1 MKSKENRTRFRKGD
15 SVNTKKVV
23 SNIVRY
29 VVYALVILFFV
40 WAIKNHYFDYMFSQS
55 NTFLHLLKQH
65 LQLVLVSSLLALV
78 VAVPVGILI
87 TRKQFRR
94 AEWIVSNTVNF
105 GQTIPSLAVLALM
118 ISILGI
124 GFNTAIF
131 ALFIYSLLPIYRNT
145 VAGIDSIDENLIDA
159 ARGMGMKPHQIL
171 FRIELP
177 NASYSILAGIRTAV
191 VLNIGT
197 AALAYVVGGGGLG
210 VWIFTGIQLFD
221 NGYLISGAI
230 PVTILAILVDLLLR
244 LIERLIV
251 PKGTK
256 QTLEM

>member
-1 MKSKENRTRFRKGD
+1 MN
-15 SVNTKKVV
+15 KKRVISLV
-23 SNIVRY
+23 VRY
-29 VVYALVILFFV
+29 SVYGLVALFFF
-40 WAIKNHYFDYMFSQS
+40 WAISNHYFDYIFTEST
-55 NTFLHLLKQH
+55 TFWHLIKQH
-65 LQLVLVSSLLALV
+65 LQLVLVSSVLALLI
-78 VAVPVGILI
+78 AIPGGILV

-94 AEWIVSNTVNF
+94 AEWVVSNTVNL

-124 GFNTAIF
+124 GFQTAVF
-131 ALFIYSLLPIYRNT
+131 ALFIYSLLPMYRNT

-159 ARGMGMKPHQIL
+159 ARGMGMKPIQIL

-177 NASYSILAGIRTAV
+177 NAAYSILAGVRTAI

-230 PVTILAILVDLLLR
+230 PVTLLAIFVDYLLR
-244 LIERLIV
+244 LLERLIV
-251 PKGTK
+251 PEGSKPS
-256 QTLEM
+256 QEL

>member
-1 MKSKENRTRFRKGD
+1 MNK
-15 SVNTKKVV
+15 KKVISLV
-23 SNIVRY
+23 VRY
-29 VVYALVILFFV
+29 SVYALVALFFF
-40 WAIKNHYFDYMFSQS
+40 WAIRNHYFDYIFTESS
-55 NTFLHLLKQH
+55 TFWHLIKQH
-65 LQLVLVSSLLALV
+65 LQLVLVSSVLALLI
-78 VAVPVGILI
+78 AIPGGILV

-94 AEWIVSNTVNF
+94 AEWVVSNTVNL

-124 GFNTAIF
+124 GFQTAVF
-131 ALFIYSLLPIYRNT
+131 ALFIYSLLPMYRNT

-159 ARGMGMKPHQIL
+159 ARGMGMKPIQIL

-177 NASYSILAGIRTAV
+177 NAAYSILAGVRTAI

-230 PVTILAILVDLLLR
+230 PVTLLAIFVDYLLR
-244 LIERLIV
+244 LLERLIV
-251 PKGTK
+251 PEGSKPP
-256 QTLEM
+256 QEL

>member
-1 MKSKENRTRFRKGD
+1 MNK
-15 SVNTKKVV
+15 KKVMSRIV
-23 SNIVRY
+23 SFL
-29 VVYALVILFFV
+29 VYALVAVFFI
-40 WAIKNHYFDYMFSQS
+40 WAISNSYFDYIFSQS
-55 NTFLHLLKQH
+55 GTFLHLLKQH
-65 LQLVLVSSLLALV
+65 LQLVLVSSLLAV
-78 VAVPVGILI
+78 IVALPVGILV
-87 TRKQFRR
+87 TRRSFRR
-94 AEWIVSNTVNF
+94 AEWIVSNTVNL

-124 GFNTAIF
+124 GFKTAVF
-131 ALFIYSLLPIYRNT
+131 ALFIYSLLPMYRNT

-159 ARGMGMKPHQIL
+159 ARGMGMKPIQIL

-230 PVTILAILVDLLLR
+230 PVTLLAIFVDYLLR
-244 LIERLIV
+244 LLERKIV
-251 PKGTK
+251 PKGSKPPQET
-256 QTLEM
+256 

>member
-1 MKSKENRTRFRKGD
+1 MNK
-15 SVNTKKVV
+15 KKVISLV
-23 SNIVRY
+23 VRY
-29 VVYALVILFFV
+29 SVYGLVALFFF
-40 WAIKNHYFDYMFSQS
+40 WAIRNHYFDYIFTEST
-55 NTFLHLLKQH
+55 TFWHLVKQH
-65 LQLVLVSSLLALV
+65 LQLVLVSSVLALLI
-78 VAVPVGILI
+78 AIPGGILV

-94 AEWIVSNTVNF
+94 AEWVVSNTVNL

-124 GFNTAIF
+124 GFQTAVF
-131 ALFIYSLLPIYRNT
+131 ALFIYSLLPMYRNT

-159 ARGMGMKPHQIL
+159 ARGMGMKPIQIL

-177 NASYSILAGIRTAV
+177 NAAYSILAGVRTAI

-230 PVTILAILVDLLLR
+230 PVTLLAIFVDYLLR
-244 LIERLIV
+244 LLERLIV
-251 PKGTK
+251 PEGSKPS
-256 QTLEM
+256 QEL